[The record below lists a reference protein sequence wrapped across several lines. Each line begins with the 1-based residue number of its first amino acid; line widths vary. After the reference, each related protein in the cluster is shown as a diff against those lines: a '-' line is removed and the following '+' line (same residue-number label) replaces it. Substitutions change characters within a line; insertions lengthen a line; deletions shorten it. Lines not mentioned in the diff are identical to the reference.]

1 MAASIS
7 SGSIDLTA
15 LEGQLN
21 LSNEILKV
29 TETIRDESAAIRF
42 NYALQRESLAE
53 QAKNMAQYAQD
64 VRRVLQI
71 GTETKHLQE
80 DIMSINNRLGLEYV
94 KQETIQ
100 KRIRQQTDIKNQLD
114 LETARAQAAMIVRTS
129 SGLTITKSMSS
140 EAGAYLTAVQEAI
153 AANEANLLML
163 KKINGSLENANNQVV
178 KVTSKSKVLQDIFSK
193 ISSIP
198 IIGRFFD
205 AEKLM
210 ESFSI
215 SKKDGLNEM
224 LRQTKEL
231 LKSPL
236 VLAAM
241 AAAAWGMIIN
251 KVKEFVSLVK
261 QMDANITAVAN
272 SMGVAKEG
280 ADLLVK
286 TVYNTNEPVKNLD
299 GLLEN
304 IFITTGNISKAV
316 LSLQDSFGVAAIF
329 SKEMVQSQILLT
341 EQMGFSN
348 EEAAGIQKY
357 FYTSGVTA
365 KGVLDTVTKTNKS
378 FLSNRK
384 LISEI
389 AKVNSEIAT
398 SYKNQVGLIANAAVQ
413 AAKLGMT
420 LDDTR
425 KISDSLL
432 NFESSI
438 ENELKAELLLGKQ
451 LNFEKARSLALD
463 GKSAEAAALLVKQT
477 GGLGKLN
484 ELNVIQRK
492 ALAESIGLSA
502 EELTKFAQQEQ
513 IIRDAGLGTLENAR
527 ALYEQYKASGREKEA
542 QALLDS
548 VAKQQNGEM
557 LAQDIAKVDIN
568 KRFEQSMLKLKDIFA
583 TMLSGPI
590 TGILEV
596 MASILKHTTLMK
608 VVLVG
613 VAAVS
618 TAIATALTAA
628 AIASIVASGG
638 TNLLAAAAISGLAVG
653 GITAAIVSGPSGTS
667 EPTEIKDGA
676 ISPEGRLMISTPE
689 GQMFKTGKN
698 DYVYATTTP
707 PNQMISGN
715 KTTSN
720 QTIYNN
726 NITTNTSTNTT
737 TTDTTNQETVTL
749 LKEMVALMR
758 AGGTVNMDG
767 IKVGEVIGR
776 SNISFG

>member
-1 MAASIS
+1 MAVSIS

-42 NYALQRESLAE
+42 NYALQKESLAE
-53 QAKNMAQYAQD
+53 QAKSMAKYAQD

-71 GTETKHLQE
+71 GTENKHLQE
-80 DIMSINNRLGLEYV
+80 DILAINNRLGLEHI
-94 KQETIQ
+94 KEEAIE
-100 KRIRQQTDIKNQLD
+100 KRIGQQKNITKA
-114 LETARAQAAMIVRTS
+114 LELELARAEAEVKAQNAAGTLQAQ
-129 SGLTITKSMSS
+129 S
-140 EAGAYLTAVQEAI
+140 EAKEYLKAVQEAI

-163 KKINGSLENANNQVV
+163 NKINNSLENANNQVV
-178 KVTSKSKVLQDIFSK
+178 KVTSKSKVLQDVLTK
-193 ISSIP
+193 ISNIP
-198 IIGRFFD
+198 IIGRFFES
-205 AEKLM
+205 EKLM
-210 ESFSI
+210 EAFSK
-215 SKKDGLNEM
+215 SGKAGLSE
-224 LRQTKEL
+224 LWRQVKVL

-236 VLAAM
+236 ALAAM

-251 KVKEFVSLVK
+251 KAKEFVSLVK

-365 KGVLDTVTKTNKS
+365 KGVLDTVTKTNRS

-432 NFESSI
+432 NFETSI

-463 GKSAEAAALLVKQT
+463 GKSAEAAALLVEQT
-477 GGLGKLN
+477 GGLNKLN
-484 ELNVIQRK
+484 QLNVIQRK

-527 ALYEQYKASGREKEA
+527 ALYGQYKASGREKEA

-568 KRFEQSMLKLKDIFA
+568 KRFEQSMLKIKDIFA

-590 TGILEV
+590 MGILEV

-638 TNLLAAAAISGLAVG
+638 TTLLAAATISGLAVG
-653 GITAAIVSGPSGTS
+653 ALTGYVVSGPSGTS
-667 EPTEIKDGA
+667 EPTEIKDGV
-676 ISPEGRLMISTPE
+676 ISPEGRVMISTPE
-689 GQMFKTGKN
+689 GEMFTSRN
-698 DYVYATTTP
+698 DYLYATPVP
-707 PNQMISGN
+707 PNQMLSGN
-715 KTTSN
+715 NSAP
-720 QTIYNN
+720 NN
-726 NITTNTSTNTT
+726 GETNA
-737 TTDTTNQETVTL
+737 L
-749 LKEMVALMR
+749 LREMVALMR

>member
-1 MAASIS
+1 MALSTA
-7 SGSIDLTA
+7 SGSIDNIV
-15 LEGQLN
+15 LEQQLN
-21 LSNEILKV
+21 LYNDILKI
-29 TETIRDESAAIRF
+29 TETIRDESSSIRYT
-42 NYALQRESLAE
+42 YASQTDALKQQVKSMTL
-53 QAKNMAQYAQD
+53 YAGE

-71 GTETKHLQE
+71 GTSTKHLQE
-80 DIMSINNRLGLEYV
+80 DIVAINDRLGIEYV
-94 KQETIQ
+94 KQEALDKKINNQ
-100 KRIRQQTDIKNQLD
+100 KSIAID
-114 LETARAQAAMIVRTS
+114 LVLMHNDAVAAVASSTAASAA
-129 SGLTITKSMSS
+129 
-140 EAGAYLTAVQEAI
+140 EAAAYLKAVEEAI
-153 AANEANLLML
+153 AANESNLVILNRISNKLVEANDQAV
-163 KKINGSLENANNQVV
+163 KFIN
-178 KVTSKSKVLQDIFSK
+178 KSKVLQEVLSK

-198 IIGRFFD
+198 LIGKFLEAQKIMD
-205 AEKLM
+205 A
-210 ESFSI
+210 FSV
-215 SKKDGLNEM
+215 SKKDGL
-224 LRQTKEL
+224 KEVGKQ
-231 LKSPL
+231 LKGMFNSPL
-236 VLAAM
+236 VLASL
-241 AAAAWGMIIN
+241 AATAWGFIIN
-251 KVKEFVSLVK
+251 KVKQFVSLVK
-261 QMDANITAVAN
+261 EMDANITAVAN

-286 TVYNTNEPVKNLD
+286 SVYNTNEPVKNLD
-299 GLLEN
+299 GLLN
-304 IFITTGNISKAV
+304 GIFITTGNISKAI

-432 NFESSI
+432 NFETSI

-463 GKSAEAAALLVKQT
+463 GKSAEAAALLVEQT
-477 GGLGKLN
+477 GGLNKLN
-484 ELNVIQRK
+484 QLNVIQRK

-568 KRFEQSMLKLKDIFA
+568 KRFEQSMLKIKDIFA

-590 TGILEV
+590 MGILEAIAG
-596 MASILKHTTLMK
+596 MREHATLMK

-618 TAIATALTAA
+618 VAIASALTAA
-628 AIASIVASGG
+628 AIAATIASGG
-638 TNLLAAAAISGLAVG
+638 SNLLAVSAITGGVVAAGLGSYLAFGGSGA
-653 GITAAIVSGPSGTS
+653 S
-667 EPTEIKDGA
+667 EPTEIKDGV
-676 ISPEGRLMISTPE
+676 ISPKGKLMISTPE
-689 GQMFKTGKN
+689 GQMFQPGNK
-698 DYVYATTTP
+698 DYLYATTTP
-707 PNQMISGN
+707 PNEMLS
-715 KTTSN
+715 KTTPISN

-726 NITTNTSTNTT
+726 IITNTDNTNNNNNNTSNN
-737 TTDTTNQETVTL
+737 NQETNAL

-758 AGGTVNMDG
+758 AGGVVNMDG